1 MQNEYTLPRADL
13 CTRELAFPVYDIELR
28 YVVGLFSKQII
39 VPIQINQG
47 VCLNCI
53 ILNWVCKQ
61 GFGCF
66 EPTRL

>member
-53 ILNWVCKQ
+53 ILN
-61 GFGCF
+61 
-66 EPTRL
+66 